1 MTRFPPRSTRVRVAL
16 FAALASALV
25 LGLGSYW
32 FVQSL
37 RSGLELAAVRV
48 ANEKVAAVAGLLEAG
63 VRPVDV
69 ARQLDYGGYQISR
82 GKGADS
88 GCPERLDQTGTVVGK
103 AMVYGPDCVVGMPFP
118 IDGGI
123 HSVTG
128 TKDGKHF
135 VQAETPLDP
144 VGLETVSAAERILWG
159 GVPGA
164 ALFIGGVAWF
174 AVRRSLRAVGAI
186 RAEVDGVRAADLG
199 RRVPVPSSGDEI
211 TELAVTMNEM
221 LARLDR
227 SVQRQSQ
234 FTADAS
240 HELRTPLASL
250 RTQLEVQ
257 LAHPDRLDWRRS
269 CENAVLDVTRMEALT
284 GDLLLLSKLDADQHA
299 RHEPV
304 ALADLVTRHAAARPP
319 RDGVEVT
326 TEIEATPVVRG
337 HPGRLERVLRNLAD
351 NAERHAKSRV
361 TITLAVSG
369 GQAVLS
375 VQDDGP
381 GIPAEDRERVFD
393 RFVRLDDDRA
403 REDGGSGLG
412 LAIAAEIART
422 HGGTLNVADNVG
434 AGLSGA
440 RLELRLPLA

>member
-1 MTRFPPRSTRVRVAL
+1 MARFLPRSTRVRVAL
-16 FAALASALV
+16 FAALASALL

-32 FVQSL
+32 FVQAL
-37 RSGLELAAVRV
+37 RSGLENSARALASDKVYAVLALLNSGV
-48 ANEKVAAVAGLLEAG
+48 APA
-63 VRPVDV
+63 DV
-69 ARQLDYGGYQISR
+69 PKQLDKGGGYMISR
-82 GKGADS
+82 DEVNRCS
-88 GCPERLDQTGTVVGK
+88 TGLPSVPFEGRAQVFS
-103 AMVYGPDCVVGMPFP
+103 PDCVIALPYGLTDQVYVGSPTA
-118 IDGGI
+118 DRRY
-123 HSVTG
+123 
-128 TKDGKHF
+128 F
-135 VQAETPLDP
+135 VDAAEFLDP
-144 VGLETVSAAERILWG
+144 VGLQTVDTAQRILWG
-159 GVPGA
+159 GVPAA

-199 RRVPVPSSGDEI
+199 RRVPVPDSGDEI

-227 SVQRQSQ
+227 SVRRQSQ

-240 HELRTPLASL
+240 HELRTPLASM

-269 CENAVLDVTRMEALT
+269 FENAVLDVTRLEALA

-299 RHEPV
+299 RHDPV
-304 ALADLVTRHAAARPP
+304 DLADLVTRHAATRLP

-326 TEIEATPVVRG
+326 VGIEAAPVVPG
-337 HPGRLERVLRNLAD
+337 HAGRLERVLRNLVD

-361 TITLAVSG
+361 TITLAASG
-369 GQAVLS
+369 DQAVLS

-422 HGGTLNVADNVG
+422 HGGTLSIADSV
-434 AGLSGA
+434 SGA

>member
-1 MTRFPPRSTRVRVAL
+1 MARILPRSTRVRVAV

-32 FVQSL
+32 FVQAL
-37 RSGLELAAVRV
+37 RSGLESSARNLATDKVYAVLALLNSGV
-48 ANEKVAAVAGLLEAG
+48 APADVPKQLEKG
-63 VRPVDV
+63 
-69 ARQLDYGGYQISR
+69 GGYMISR
-82 GKGADS
+82 DEVNRCS
-88 GCPERLDQTGTVVGK
+88 TGLPSVPFQGRAQVF
-103 AMVYGPDCVVGMPFP
+103 APDCVIALPYGLTDQVYVGVATP
-118 IDGGI
+118 DRRY
-123 HSVTG
+123 
-128 TKDGKHF
+128 F
-135 VQAETPLDP
+135 VDAAESLDP
-144 VGLETVSAAERILWG
+144 VGLQTVETAERFLWG
-159 GVPGA
+159 GVPAA

-186 RAEVDGVRAADLG
+186 RAEVDGVRATDLG
-199 RRVPVPSSGDEI
+199 RRVPVPDSGDEI
-211 TELAVTMNEM
+211 TQLAVTMNEM

-227 SVQRQSQ
+227 SVRRQSQ

-269 CENAVLDVTRMEALT
+269 CENAVLDVTRMEALA
-284 GDLLLLSKLDADQHA
+284 GDLLLLSKLDADQHV
-299 RHEPV
+299 RQEPV
-304 ALADLVTRHAAARPP
+304 DLADLVTRHAAARNT
-319 RDGVEVT
+319 VEVT
-326 TEIEATPVVRG
+326 TEIEAAPVVLG
-337 HPGRLERVLRNLAD
+337 HAGRLERVLRNLVD

-361 TITLAVSG
+361 TITLAASG
-369 GQAVLS
+369 GQTVLG

-422 HGGTLNVADNVG
+422 HGGTLTVADSM
-434 AGLSGA
+434 SGA

>member
-1 MTRFPPRSTRVRVAL
+1 MTRILPRSTRVRVAV

-32 FVQSL
+32 FVQTL
-37 RSGLELAAVRV
+37 RSGLESNALNLATDKVYAVLALLNSGV
-48 ANEKVAAVAGLLEAG
+48 APADVPKQLEKG
-63 VRPVDV
+63 
-69 ARQLDYGGYQISR
+69 GGYMISR
-82 GKGADS
+82 
-88 GCPERLDQTGTVVGK
+88 DQVNRCSTGLPSVPFQGRAQVF
-103 AMVYGPDCVVGMPFP
+103 APDCVIALPYGLTDQVYVGAATE
-118 IDGGI
+118 DRRY
-123 HSVTG
+123 
-128 TKDGKHF
+128 F
-135 VQAETPLDP
+135 VDAAQSLDP
-144 VGLETVSAAERILWG
+144 VGLQTVETAERFLWG
-159 GVPGA
+159 GVPAA
-164 ALFIGGVAWF
+164 ALLIGGVAWF

-186 RAEVDGVRAADLG
+186 RAEVDGVRATDLG
-199 RRVPVPSSGDEI
+199 RRVPVPDSGDEI
-211 TELAVTMNEM
+211 TQLAVTMNEM

-227 SVQRQSQ
+227 SVRRQSQ

-269 CENAVLDVTRMEALT
+269 CENAVLDVTRMEALA
-284 GDLLLLSKLDADQHA
+284 GDLLLLSKLDADQHL
-299 RHEPV
+299 RQEPV
-304 ALADLVTRHAAARPP
+304 DLADLVTRHAAAR
-319 RDGVEVT
+319 DTVEVT
-326 TEIEATPVVRG
+326 TEIEAAPVVLG
-337 HPGRLERVLRNLAD
+337 HAGRLERVLRNLVD

-361 TITLAVSG
+361 TITLAESD

-422 HGGTLNVADNVG
+422 HGGTLHVADNVPG
-434 AGLSGA
+434 GMSGA